1 MQTAKVIELV
11 RNQTKKYSMS
21 EEKVYETLKMY
32 LFYGINTKDKVWTT
46 EQCDFYF
53 FLCIY
58 LFIYFLF
65 QIFVC
70 TSIK

>member
-1 MQTAKVIELV
+1 
-11 RNQTKKYSMS
+11 MS

-32 LFYGINTKDKVWTT
+32 LFYGISAEDKVWKA

-53 FLCIY
+53 FYI
-58 LFIYFLF
+58 FIYSF

-70 TSIK
+70 TLIK

>member
-1 MQTAKVIELV
+1 
-11 RNQTKKYSMS
+11 MS

-53 FLCIY
+53 FYVFIY
-58 LFIYFLF
+58 LFIFYFKFLY
-65 QIFVC
+65 VH
-70 TSIK
+70 

>member
-1 MQTAKVIELV
+1 
-11 RNQTKKYSMS
+11 MS

-53 FLCIY
+53 FMY
-58 LFIYFLF
+58 LFICFLF
-65 QIFVC
+65 QIFVY
-70 TSIK
+70 TLIK